1 MRLSP
6 LALVSLTLTSTAAI
20 AAPAGPAPPAGDM
33 ALGEVNSQR
42 LPDSDAQVK
51 RRDAIRAA
59 FLANYEAYEKLASP
73 SDVLN
78 PLNQTGR
85 NTSTLAGWGGSIVNS
100 LSTMIV
106 MGLETTETYERAL
119 AHTKSIDF
127 AVASNGER
135 NSSLRIFVSTI
146 R

>member
-1 MRLSP
+1 MRLTSFV
-6 LALVSLTLTSTAAI
+6 LRSLTLTSAAAVAI
-20 AAPAGPAPPAGDM
+20 PKSKGGDM
-33 ALGEVNSQR
+33 MLGEGVDDQPRNQ
-42 LPDSDAQVK
+42 SDAQVD
-51 RRDAIRAA
+51 RREAVKTA
-59 FLANYEAYEKLASP
+59 FLDTYKAYVEFASP

-78 PLNQTGR
+78 PISQTGS

-106 MGLETTETYERAL
+106 MGLDTTDAYEKAL

-127 AVASNGER
+127 TVASGGDR